1 MQALCSMPKLKKNRW
16 HSYIWSSELTSVG
29 PLQQLFIRC
38 LRFLQTL
45 MLELSDGQLN
55 LRAMSL
61 VFTTILS
68 IVPLLAVSFSV
79 LKAFGVHG
87 QMEPVLLAIFTQLGD
102 RGPEISAMIIGF
114 VDNVEVGL
122 LGAVGIAV
130 LFYSVI
136 SLLQKIEE
144 AFNYTWYVGRLRALN
159 ERISRY
165 LSVVLV
171 GPVLVFAGL
180 ALTAK
185 LLNNT
190 VTQSVN
196 GFSVMSEALQLW
208 ANAIPYVFV
217 IAAFT
222 FTYYF
227 VPNTKVQFR
236 AALVG
241 GLVAGVLW
249 QSMGWL
255 YAFSIANASAQVAI
269 YAGLAALFFFM
280 FCLYLNWFVLLLGS
294 SIAYLYQHPER
305 RYFDANEFQSKDI
318 YSQECLSM
326 DALLMIV
333 HQYYQKKEPIN
344 EMQLVERCH
353 CNLLA
358 LRAVLKQLS
367 DHNLIVAVDRV
378 GRGYV
383 PARPAEDL
391 SLAQVYLAIRHH
403 KRQRDAENMTVNIE
417 ASKRHLI
424 DRVEQMV
431 GRGLAQQTL
440 KDLLINEQATLDSSA
455 Q

>member
-1 MQALCSMPKLKKNRW
+1 MQALRPMPKLKKNRW
-16 HSYIWSSELTSVG
+16 HSYIW
-29 PLQQLFIRC
+29 
-38 LRFLQTL
+38 
-45 MLELSDGQLN
+45 SDGQLN

-269 YAGLAALFFFM
+269 YAGFAALFFFM
-280 FCLYLNWFVLLLGS
+280 FWTIFS
-294 SIAYLYQHPER
+294 S
-305 RYFDANEFQSKDI
+305 
-318 YSQECLSM
+318 
-326 DALLMIV
+326 
-333 HQYYQKKEPIN
+333 
-344 EMQLVERCH
+344 
-353 CNLLA
+353 
-358 LRAVLKQLS
+358 
-367 DHNLIVAVDRV
+367 
-378 GRGYV
+378 
-383 PARPAEDL
+383 
-391 SLAQVYLAIRHH
+391 
-403 KRQRDAENMTVNIE
+403 
-417 ASKRHLI
+417 
-424 DRVEQMV
+424 MV
-431 GRGLAQQTL
+431 F
-440 KDLLINEQATLDSSA
+440 ICFSSFSCF
-455 Q
+455 